1 MLKQSL
7 QLIFRRLKRKAGYS
21 MIHLLGLTA
30 GFTSCLLIFL
40 LVRYEG
46 SFDMHHTNKDR
57 IYRIN
62 IQSIEEGELEEMSST
77 PFPLADAFE
86 AEFPAAA
93 VGQIYRKEE
102 TTLGLTAEEPQAIK
116 NLYFSEGSILSI
128 FDFEILQGQG
138 SAALEQPGNILLS
151 RSTAERLFVDQN
163 PIGASVYLEAN
174 TLLQVA
180 GVYADPPPTTHI
192 PASALVSHGSLTD
205 EMVSLPKDNWTM
217 FNIGLATYA
226 LFDQPLKEGQLDAQ
240 LAQFG
245 EKYMQEPE
253 DVSRNTPVL
262 QPLAD
267 IHFTLISLD
276 GSPVASISKS
286 VIWIAISIGALIL
299 LMACFNFINL
309 SLASNTEKRLE
320 VSIRKVIGAKSF
332 EIWTNLLG
340 EAIVLSL
347 SAFLFSRVLVELL
360 LPFVNQLLGKSLS
373 DSSLWSVPVLLF
385 SLAIVLVTS
394 LIAGGYPAW
403 VLARQEAKM
412 ALKSS
417 KTFGQRED
425 THLRR
430 AIVVAQF
437 MITLVIISGALTVSQ
452 QLNFIKE
459 KDLGFQQ
466 TGILQIDLQ
475 KSDKN
480 DVLTTEWL
488 SNPAISD
495 VSFAIGAPMSD
506 MGLGMAAYP
515 YAGNPQT
522 DEFIVSIKAADQ
534 YYLRTYGL
542 ELVAGRDI
550 TPQEAE
556 RMGDKYPGPNEVRPV
571 IVNQALGEPLGI
583 RDPEALLGKKILVY
597 INNFVGDVVG
607 VVKDFNTSSLRD
619 GIEPTMITPMPPQY
633 YSIGVRTEVDNMSN
647 TLNYLEASWA
657 KHYPN
662 TPFSYTFLE
671 EYVQNQYADENR
683 TLTLLNIFALLA
695 ILIAC
700 LGLFGLAAILT
711 TQRKREV
718 GLRKVLGAS
727 VSSIIGLLSKDVVR
741 LVVVS
746 ILLAGPFAYWVSI
759 KWLQNF
765 TYRIDFSWMAF
776 VLASLSLLLLA
787 VVSISSQT
795 VKAALTNPAA
805 VMRDQ

>member
-1 MLKQSL
+1 
-7 QLIFRRLKRKAGYS
+7 
-21 MIHLLGLTA
+21 
-30 GFTSCLLIFL
+30 
-40 LVRYEG
+40 
-46 SFDMHHTNKDR
+46 MHHANKDR

-62 IQSIEEGELEEMSST
+62 IETIEEGELEEMSSN

-102 TTLGLTAEEPQAIK
+102 TTLGLTAEKPQAIK

-128 FDFEILQGQG
+128 FDFDIIQGQG
-138 SAALEQPGNILLS
+138 AAALEQPGNILLS

-163 PIGASVYLEAN
+163 PIGASVYLESN

-180 GVYADPPPTTHI
+180 GVYADPPPTTHF
-192 PASALVSHGSLTD
+192 PATALVSHGSLTD

-217 FNIGLATYA
+217 FNVGLATYV

-253 DVSRNTPVL
+253 DLSRNTPVL
-262 QPLAD
+262 QPLLD
-267 IHFTLISLD
+267 IHFTPISLD
-276 GSPVASISKS
+276 GSPVAPISKS

-437 MITLVIISGALTVSQ
+437 VITLVIISGALTVSQ

-488 SNPAISD
+488 SNPAISN

-515 YAGNPQT
+515 YSGNPQT
-522 DEFIVSIKAADQ
+522 DEFIVSLKAADQ
-534 YYLRTYGL
+534 YYLSTYGL

-556 RMGDKYPGPNEVRPV
+556 RMGDNYPGPNEVRPV
-571 IVNQALGEPLGI
+571 VVNQALGEPLGI
-583 RDPEALLGKKILVY
+583 SDPEALLGKKILVY
-597 INNFVGDVVG
+597 INDFVGEVVG
-607 VVKDFNTSSLRD
+607 VVKDFNTNSLRD

-633 YSIGVRTEVDNMSN
+633 HSIGVRTEVDNMSS
-647 TLNYLEASWA
+647 TLSYLEASWA

-746 ILLAGPFAYWVSI
+746 IVLAGPFAYWVSI

-765 TYRIDFSWMAF
+765 AYRIDFSWMAF
-776 VLASLSLLLLA
+776 VLASFSLLLLA